1 MCTRKETRYT
11 KEEDIMAS
19 ELFHCLILL
28 HHDDLWRNRNG
39 LHIDT
44 EGPQYA
50 EDKLMS
56 CLGV

>member
-1 MCTRKETRYT
+1 
-11 KEEDIMAS
+11 MAS

-39 LHIDT
+39 LHVDT